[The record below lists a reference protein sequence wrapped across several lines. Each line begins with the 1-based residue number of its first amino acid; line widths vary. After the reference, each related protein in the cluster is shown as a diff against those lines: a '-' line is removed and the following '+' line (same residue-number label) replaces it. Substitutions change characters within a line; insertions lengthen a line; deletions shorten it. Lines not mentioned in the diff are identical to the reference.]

1 MRELKHKLNIE
12 PYPYQAEGIQFG
24 LEKNEFSLVMNLDL
38 EKHYKV

>member
-24 LEKNEFSLVMNLDL
+24 LEKKTSS
-38 EKHYKV
+38 HWR